1 MANTPDFN
9 QFLASMTN
17 NGELSNLMNNL
28 SSSLQQ
34 ETQSNNNNNSK
45 KQNDN
50 NSNKNSSDTD
60 DDDDDDEFDQL
71 LYTLLTNE
79 NEEPFPHIL
88 DRIDKNISNLSD
100 EMKKHNSFMEKICE
114 HLVNNK

>member
-17 NGELSNLMNNL
+17 NGELSNLMSNL
-28 SSSLQQ
+28 SNSLQ
-34 ETQSNNNNNSK
+34 EDTQNNNNSK
-45 KQNDN
+45 KSDDN
-50 NSNKNSSDTD
+50 NSKTNNNEED
-60 DDDDDDEFDQL
+60 DDEDDDEFDQL

-88 DRIDKNISNLSD
+88 ERIDKNISNLSD